1 MSCRP
6 TGYGRPVLPRATTAA
21 DTRRRLA
28 DRVASREPTPVPL
41 CLDPLTAR
49 LAEQLGY
56 HAGYVSGGALG
67 FVLAVSEA
75 LLSIDELARETAAI
89 TARCDLPIIVDGAV
103 GFGDAVHVTRM
114 TWAFEAA
121 GAAAVELED
130 QVAPKRVSHHR
141 GIEHLVPIDEMA
153 GKIAAAVAARQ
164 DPNFLV
170 IARTAAVRHEGIDAA
185 CSRARAYV
193 DAGADVMLVPI
204 PCTDD
209 DLRCGAETVDVPLAT
224 IGVFD
229 QAVDGYPPHVTLYID
244 SITPHV
250 AVHRATKELLERHL
264 RGERSGIDA
273 AELMASYR
281 ELGQVGGID
290 ELYEIERRTTEPG
303 T

>member
-1 MSCRP
+1 MK
-6 TGYGRPVLPRATTAA
+6 PRATTTTE
-21 DTRRRLA
+21 TRSRFA
-28 DRVASREPTPVPL
+28 ERVASREPTPVPL

-67 FVLAVSEA
+67 FALAVSEA
-75 LLSIDELARETAAI
+75 LLSIDELARAAAEI
-89 TARCDLPIIVDGAV
+89 TCRCDLPIIVDGAV
-103 GFGDAVHVTRM
+103 GFGDAVQVTRM
-114 TWAFEAA
+114 TWVFEAA

-141 GIEHLVPIDEMA
+141 GIEHLIPLEEMT
-153 GKIAAAVAARQ
+153 GKITAAVAARQ

-185 CSRARAYV
+185 CARARAYV
-193 DAGADVMLVPI
+193 DAGADVMLIPI

-209 DLRCGAETVDVPLAT
+209 DLARVASTVDVPLAT
-224 IGVFD
+224 IGLFD
-229 QAVDGYPPHVTLYID
+229 QAVNGYPAHVTLYID
-244 SITPHV
+244 AMTPQV
-250 AVHRATKELLERHL
+250 VVHRATRDLLERHL
-264 RGERSGIDA
+264 RGERSDLETN
-273 AELMASYR
+273 ELMASYR
-281 ELGQVGGID
+281 ELGRVGGIE